1 MSFELGKGTIRSA
14 KALRI
19 VRPLLLLLDT
29 GTLRISLFHSSERAF
44 SSSTDRKISSYK
56 ERLRSGLV
64 NPKKDDAVAL
74 FQSMIQSRPLPTVI
88 DFNRLFGLVSKTLH
102 LCKQMELQGIAY
114 DLYTLNITINGF
126 HSCRVS

>member
-1 MSFELGKGTIRSA
+1 MIRSA

-19 VRPLLLLLDT
+19 VRPLLLDT

-64 NPKKDDAVAL
+64 NPKKDDAVDL

-88 DFNRLFGLVSKTLH
+88 DFNRLFGLLSKTKQYDLVLH

-114 DLYTLNITINGF
+114 DLYTLNITINCF
-126 HSCRVS
+126 RSCGVS